1 MKISE
6 NKRGFVCHIVSM
18 KYNHYRTMQVPDS
31 FSLFNN
37 FQSVI
42 QNRVAFSFPIVVN
55 INLISD
61 QAGLDLGLCDKAGNH

>member
-1 MKISE
+1 
-6 NKRGFVCHIVSM
+6 
-18 KYNHYRTMQVPDS
+18 MQVPDS

-61 QAGLDLGLCDKAGNH
+61 QAGLDLGLCDKAGNHW